1 MAGVIGLAVVSV
13 VTVRANDRLTKAN
26 VAITNA
32 NKATTEALEGSKE
45 SLKQAEAV
53 STFLVEALRSPDP
66 ELDGRAVKV
75 VDVLDRAAEQLD
87 SDFDGSQATKGGA
100 VQRARRD
107 LSWFGPLRAGYEAL
121 LKACEVRRAAR
132 P

>member
-87 SDFDGSQATKGGA
+87 SDFDGSQATKGAPFNALGETYRGLGLYEQA
-100 VQRARRD
+100 MSALKSLRGQESRAR
-107 LSWFGPLRAGYEAL
+107 P
-121 LKACEVRRAAR
+121 
-132 P
+132 